1 MDGENV
7 KTNPNKENVDLL
19 DKLNNLKDEYNYYLT
34 KKKVLKDHESI
45 LKE

>member
-1 MDGENV
+1 MDGGEHT
-7 KTNPNKENVDLL
+7 KTNKDNTDLL
-19 DKLNNLKDEYNYYLT
+19 DKLNNLKDEYNNYLS